1 MAASYALSGPKSL
14 SNLCVLHLRN
24 GWRIVVAFPSLHEV
38 AIVMIDRHHSSN
50 DPYVKLAKQ
59 LRIELYEGTKNK
71 PPCCDAAA
79 LPPLDSDVVAALGE
93 EQDRLIRNRRRV
105 DSNEWD
111 SP

>member
-1 MAASYALSGPKSL
+1 
-14 SNLCVLHLRN
+14 
-24 GWRIVVAFPSLHEV
+24 
-38 AIVMIDRHHSSN
+38 MIDRHHSSN